1 MLLKRKIIGFCFFIF
16 SIAPVAF
23 PQMESAGAAGNN
35 NQLLLFN
42 IERSRDADKIYYQVN
57 LTPEGTL
64 HPIEPVLIHW
74 KRYTKDGRTEPLT
87 RLQQNRSYG
96 LKYTDI
102 NPRQTSFHFAAFREK
117 TFTLKQ
123 LSDGSYRVFTPTP
136 SGEKELTKMYVRFA
150 GGSFLMP
157 SIEYVE
163 FSLKDTQTGL
173 IVTEIF
179 KP

>member
-1 MLLKRKIIGFCFFIF
+1 MQPKRKITMLCFFIF
-16 SIAPVAF
+16 SITAVAF
-23 PQMESAGAAGNN
+23 SQMESPGAAGNN

-64 HPIEPVLIHW
+64 HPIEPVYSYW
-74 KRYTKDGRTEPLT
+74 KRYTANGRTEPLT

-96 LKYTDI
+96 LKYTEI
-102 NPRQTSFHFAAFREK
+102 TPWQASFYFAAFKEK

-123 LSDGSYRVFTPTP
+123 LSDGSYRVFTSTQ

-163 FSLKDTQTGL
+163 FSLKDIHTGI